1 MQAENGYPVAVVT
14 GATSGIGRAIA
25 LKLGAEGFSVM
36 VNGRD
41 ATRGAEVVTAIEQ
54 GGGRARFVATDL
66 AAPVEVDRL
75 VDEVADVDVLVNNAG
90 TAWFGPTP
98 DLDVDADEVAEVVA
112 FLASP
117 RSGYVTGALY
127 AVDGGRTAI

>member
-1 MQAENGYPVAVVT
+1 MGRRSSRRSSK
-14 GATSGIGRAIA
+14 GAA
-25 LKLGAEGFSVM
+25 
-36 VNGRD
+36 D
-41 ATRGAEVVTAIEQ
+41 
-54 GGGRARFVATDL
+54 ARFVATDL

>member
-14 GATSGIGRAIA
+14 GATSRIGRAIA
-25 LKLGAEGFSVM
+25 LKLGAEGFSVI

-41 ATRGAEVVTAIEQ
+41 APRGAEVVTAIEQ
-54 GGGRARFVATDL
+54 GGGRARFVAADL

-75 VDEVADVDVLVNNAG
+75 VDEVAGVDVLVNNAG

-117 RSGYVTGALY
+117 RSGHVTGALY